1 MVPVSSLITIAI
13 CAVIGIAVP
22 ILLSWWM
29 VKKYN
34 VKVRTIL
41 IGAGVFVLFALVL
54 ETILHQVVLKGSIG
68 PTITGNVWYYALYGG
83 LAAGIFEETGRF
95 LAMKFLLKDEPS
107 GAKTAVAYGIGHGGI
122 EMLIIFGFSMVSNLI
137 IASMINL
144 GQADT
149 ILSALPADTQAQMQG
164 TFAQFET
171 STPGPF
177 FPGVW
182 ERTSAIILQ
191 VGLSVFVWTAVRKGG
206 KWLWL
211 FPAAILIHFLVDA
224 SAVLLMDSVSMAM
237 LETIVCAMA
246 VAVGASAV
254 MLAKKL

>member
-13 CAVIGIAVP
+13 CAVLGIAVP
-22 ILLSWWM
+22 ILLSLWM

-54 ETILHQVVLKGSIG
+54 ETIMHQVVLKGAIG

-122 EMLIIFGFSMVSNLI
+122 EMLIIFGVSMISNLV

-149 ILSALPADTQAQMQG
+149 ILSALPAEAQAQMQG

-171 STPGPF
+171 STPGTF
-177 FPGVW
+177 LTGVW

-211 FPAAILIHFLVDA
+211 FPAATLIHFLVDA

-246 VAVGASAV
+246 VAVGAAAV

>member
-122 EMLIIFGFSMVSNLI
+122 EMLIIFGFSMVSNLV

-149 ILSALPADTQAQMQG
+149 ILAALPAEAQAQMQG

-171 STPGPF
+171 STPGTF
-177 FPGVW
+177 LTGVW

-224 SAVLLMDSVSMAM
+224 SAVLLMDSVSMAV

>member
-122 EMLIIFGFSMVSNLI
+122 EMLIIFGFSMVSNLV

-149 ILSALPADTQAQMQG
+149 ILSALPAEAQAQMQG

-171 STPGPF
+171 STPGTF
-177 FPGVW
+177 LTGVW
-182 ERTSAIILQ
+182 ERISAIILQ

-224 SAVLLMDSVSMAM
+224 SAVLLMDSVSMAV

>member
-1 MVPVSSLITIAI
+1 MVPVSSLVTIAV
-13 CAVIGIAVP
+13 CAVIGIAAP
-22 ILLSWWM
+22 ILLRWWM

-41 IGAGVFVLFALVL
+41 IGTGVFVLFALVL
-54 ETILHQVVLKGSIG
+54 ETILHQLVLKGPIG
-68 PTITGNVWYYALYGG
+68 PSITGNVWYYALYGG

-95 LAMKFLLKDEPS
+95 MAMKFLLKDEPS

-122 EMLIIFGFSMVSNLI
+122 EMLIIFGVSMISNLV

-149 ILSALPADTQAQMQG
+149 ILSAFPAEAQAQMQG

-171 STPGPF
+171 SSPGTF
-177 FPGVW
+177 LTGLW
-182 ERTSAIILQ
+182 ERASAIILQ
-191 VGLSVFVWTAVRKGG
+191 LGLSVFVWTAVRKGG

-211 FPAAILIHFLVDA
+211 FPAAILLHFLVDA
-224 SAVLLMDSVSMAM
+224 SAVLLMKSVSMVT
-237 LETIVCAMA
+237 LEAIVSAMA

>member
-171 STPGPF
+171 STPGTF
-177 FPGVW
+177 LTGVW

>member
-1 MVPVSSLITIAI
+1 
-13 CAVIGIAVP
+13 
-22 ILLSWWM
+22 M

-68 PTITGNVWYYALYGG
+68 PAITGNVWYYALYGG

-122 EMLIIFGFSMVSNLI
+122 EMLIIFGFSMVSNLV

-171 STPGPF
+171 STPGTF
-177 FPGVW
+177 LTGVW

-224 SAVLLMDSVSMAM
+224 SAVLLMDSVSMAV

>member
-1 MVPVSSLITIAI
+1 MVPVSSLVTIAV
-13 CAVIGIAVP
+13 CAVIGIAAP
-22 ILLSWWM
+22 ILLSRWM

-54 ETILHQVVLKGSIG
+54 ETILHQLVLKGPIG
-68 PTITGNVWYYALYGG
+68 PSITGNVWYFALYGG

-95 LAMKFLLKDEPS
+95 LAMQFLLKDEPS

-122 EMLIIFGFSMVSNLI
+122 EMLIIFGV
-137 IASMINL
+137 SMIANL
-144 GQADT
+144 VIAALINAGQADT
-149 ILSALPADTQAQMQG
+149 ILSAVPAEAQAQMQG

-171 STPGPF
+171 SSPGTF
-177 FPGVW
+177 LTGLW
-182 ERTSAIILQ
+182 ERASAIILQ
-191 VGLSVFVWTAVRKGG
+191 LGLSVFVWTAVRKGG

-211 FPAAILIHFLVDA
+211 FPAAILLHFLVDA
-224 SAVLLMDSVSMAM
+224 SAVLLMKSVSMVA
-237 LETIVCAMA
+237 LEAIVSAMA
-246 VAVGASAV
+246 VAVGAAAV

>member
-13 CAVIGIAVP
+13 CAIFGIAVP

-41 IGAGVFVLFALVL
+41 IGTGVFVLFALVL
-54 ETILHQVVLKGSIG
+54 ETILHQVVLKGAIG

-95 LAMKFLLKDEPS
+95 LAMNFLLKGEPQD
-107 GAKTAVAYGIGHGGI
+107 AKTAVAYGIGHGGI
-122 EMLIIFGFSMVSNLI
+122 EMLIIFGVSMIVNLV
-137 IASMINL
+137 IASLINA

-149 ILSALPADTQAQMQG
+149 ILSSVPAEAQAQLQD

-171 STPGPF
+171 STPGTF
-177 FPGVW
+177 LTGLW

-191 VGLSVFVWTAVRKGG
+191 VGLSVFVWMAVRKGG

-224 SAVLLMDSVSMAM
+224 SAVLLMNAVSLVV

>member
-1 MVPVSSLITIAI
+1 
-13 CAVIGIAVP
+13 
-22 ILLSWWM
+22 M

-54 ETILHQVVLKGSIG
+54 ETILHQLVLKGPIG
-68 PTITGNVWYYALYGG
+68 PSITGNVWYFALYGG

-95 LAMKFLLKDEPS
+95 LAMQFLLKDAPS

-122 EMLIIFGFSMVSNLI
+122 EMLIIFGV
-137 IASMINL
+137 SMIANL
-144 GQADT
+144 VIAALINAGQADT
-149 ILSALPADTQAQMQG
+149 ILSAVPAEAQAQMQG

-171 STPGPF
+171 SSPGTF
-177 FPGVW
+177 LTGLW
-182 ERTSAIILQ
+182 ERASAIILQ
-191 VGLSVFVWTAVRKGG
+191 LGLSVFVWTAVRKGG

-211 FPAAILIHFLVDA
+211 FPAAILLHFLVDA
-224 SAVLLMDSVSMAM
+224 SAVLLMKSVSMVA
-237 LETIVCAMA
+237 LEAIVSAMA
-246 VAVGASAV
+246 VAVGAAAV

>member
-41 IGAGVFVLFALVL
+41 IGAGVFVLFALVM

-122 EMLIIFGFSMVSNLI
+122 EMLIIFGFSMVSNLV

-149 ILSALPADTQAQMQG
+149 ILSALPAEAQAQMQG

-171 STPGPF
+171 STPGTF
-177 FPGVW
+177 LTGVW

-246 VAVGASAV
+246 VAVGAAAV
-254 MLAKKL
+254 MIAKKL

>member
-1 MVPVSSLITIAI
+1 MVPVSSLVTIAV
-13 CAVIGIAVP
+13 CAVIGIAAP

-54 ETILHQVVLKGSIG
+54 ETILHQLVLKGTIG
-68 PTITGNVWYYALYGG
+68 PSITGNVWYYALYGG

-95 LAMKFLLKDEPS
+95 LAMQFLLKDEPS

-122 EMLIIFGFSMVSNLI
+122 EMLIIFGV
-137 IASMINL
+137 SMIANL
-144 GQADT
+144 VIAVLINAGQADT
-149 ILSALPADTQAQMQG
+149 ILSTVPAEAQAQMQG

-171 STPGPF
+171 SSPGTF
-177 FPGVW
+177 LTGLW
-182 ERTSAIILQ
+182 ERASAIILQ
-191 VGLSVFVWTAVRKGG
+191 LGLSVFVWTAVRKGG

-211 FPAAILIHFLVDA
+211 FPAAILLHFLVDA
-224 SAVLLMDSVSMAM
+224 SAVLLMKSVSMVT
-237 LETIVCAMA
+237 LEAIVSAMA

>member
-122 EMLIIFGFSMVSNLI
+122 EMLIIFGFSMVSNLV

-171 STPGPF
+171 STPGTF
-177 FPGVW
+177 LTGVW

-246 VAVGASAV
+246 VAVGAAAV

>member
-1 MVPVSSLITIAI
+1 
-13 CAVIGIAVP
+13 
-22 ILLSWWM
+22 
-29 VKKYN
+29 
-34 VKVRTIL
+34 
-41 IGAGVFVLFALVL
+41 
-54 ETILHQVVLKGSIG
+54 
-68 PTITGNVWYYALYGG
+68 
-83 LAAGIFEETGRF
+83 
-95 LAMKFLLKDEPS
+95 
-107 GAKTAVAYGIGHGGI
+107 
-122 EMLIIFGFSMVSNLI
+122 MLIIFGVSMISNLV

-149 ILSALPADTQAQMQG
+149 ILSALPAEAQAQMQG

-171 STPGPF
+171 STPGTF
-177 FPGVW
+177 LTGVW

-211 FPAAILIHFLVDA
+211 FPAATLIHFLVDA

-246 VAVGASAV
+246 VAVGAAAV

>member
-29 VKKYN
+29 VRKYD

-54 ETILHQVVLKGSIG
+54 ETILHQVVLKGAIG

-107 GAKTAVAYGIGHGGI
+107 GARTAVAYGIGHGGI
-122 EMLIIFGFSMVSNLI
+122 EMLIIFGVSMISNLV

-149 ILSALPADTQAQMQG
+149 ILSALPAEAQAQMQG

-171 STPGPF
+171 STPGTF
-177 FPGVW
+177 LTGVW
-182 ERTSAIILQ
+182 ERVSAIILQ
-191 VGLSVFVWTAVRKGG
+191 VGLSVFKGG

-224 SAVLLMDSVSMAM
+224 SAVLLMDSVSMAV

-246 VAVGASAV
+246 VAVGAAAV

>member
-1 MVPVSSLITIAI
+1 MVPVNSLITIAI
-13 CAVIGIAVP
+13 CAIFGIAVP

-29 VKKYN
+29 VRKYD

-122 EMLIIFGFSMVSNLI
+122 EMLIIFGFSMVSNLV

-149 ILSALPADTQAQMQG
+149 ILSSLPAEAQAQMQG

-171 STPGPF
+171 STPGTF
-177 FPGVW
+177 LTGVW

-224 SAVLLMDSVSMAM
+224 SAVLLMDSVSMAV

-246 VAVGASAV
+246 VAVGAAAV

>member
-122 EMLIIFGFSMVSNLI
+122 EMLIIFGFSMVSNLV

-171 STPGPF
+171 STPGTF
-177 FPGVW
+177 LTGVW

-224 SAVLLMDSVSMAM
+224 SAVLLMDSVSMAV

>member
-1 MVPVSSLITIAI
+1 
-13 CAVIGIAVP
+13 
-22 ILLSWWM
+22 M

-54 ETILHQVVLKGSIG
+54 ETILHQLVLKGPIG
-68 PTITGNVWYYALYGG
+68 PSITGNVWYFALYGG

-95 LAMKFLLKDEPS
+95 LAMQFLLKDEPS

-122 EMLIIFGFSMVSNLI
+122 EMLIIFGV
-137 IASMINL
+137 SMIANL
-144 GQADT
+144 VIAALINAGQADT
-149 ILSALPADTQAQMQG
+149 ILSAVPAEAQAQMQG

-171 STPGPF
+171 SSPGTF
-177 FPGVW
+177 LTGLW
-182 ERTSAIILQ
+182 ERASAIILQ
-191 VGLSVFVWTAVRKGG
+191 LGLSVFVWTAVRKGG

-211 FPAAILIHFLVDA
+211 FPAAILLHFLVDA
-224 SAVLLMDSVSMAM
+224 SAVLLMKSVSMVA
-237 LETIVCAMA
+237 LEAIVSAMA
-246 VAVGASAV
+246 VAVGAAAV

>member
-34 VKVRTIL
+34 VKVRIIL

-122 EMLIIFGFSMVSNLI
+122 EMLIIFGFSMVSNLV

-171 STPGPF
+171 STPGTF
-177 FPGVW
+177 LTGVW

-224 SAVLLMDSVSMAM
+224 SAVLLMDSVSMAV

>member
-13 CAVIGIAVP
+13 CAIFGIAVP

-29 VKKYN
+29 VKKYD

-54 ETILHQVVLKGSIG
+54 ETILHQVVLKGAIG
-68 PTITGNVWYYALYGG
+68 PTITGHVWYYALYGG

-95 LAMKFLLKDEPS
+95 LAMKFLLKAEPS
-107 GAKTAVAYGIGHGGI
+107 SAKTAVAYGIGHGGI
-122 EMLIIFGFSMVSNLI
+122 EMLIIFGISMISNLV

-149 ILSALPADTQAQMQG
+149 ILSALPAEAQAQMQG
-164 TFAQFET
+164 TFAQFES
-171 STPGPF
+171 STPGTF
-177 FPGVW
+177 LTGVW

-246 VAVGASAV
+246 VAVGAAAV

>member
-29 VKKYN
+29 VRKYD

-122 EMLIIFGFSMVSNLI
+122 EMLIIFGFSMVSNLV

-149 ILSALPADTQAQMQG
+149 ILAALPAEAQAQMQG

-171 STPGPF
+171 STPGTF
-177 FPGVW
+177 LTGVW

-224 SAVLLMDSVSMAM
+224 SAVLLMDSVSMAV

>member
-29 VKKYN
+29 VRKYD

-41 IGAGVFVLFALVL
+41 IGAGVFLLFALVL
-54 ETILHQVVLKGSIG
+54 ETILHQVVLKGAIG

-122 EMLIIFGFSMVSNLI
+122 EMLIIFGFSMVSNLV

-171 STPGPF
+171 STPGTF
-177 FPGVW
+177 
-182 ERTSAIILQ
+182 RQRS
-191 VGLSVFVWTAVRKGG
+191 AVRASG
-206 KWLWL
+206 
-211 FPAAILIHFLVDA
+211 PALQ
-224 SAVLLMDSVSMAM
+224 
-237 LETIVCAMA
+237 
-246 VAVGASAV
+246 
-254 MLAKKL
+254 

>member
-171 STPGPF
+171 STPGTF
-177 FPGVW
+177 LTGVW

-224 SAVLLMDSVSMAM
+224 SAVLLMDSVSMAV

>member
-13 CAVIGIAVP
+13 CAIFGIAAP

-54 ETILHQVVLKGSIG
+54 ETIMHQVVLKGAIG
-68 PTITGNVWYYALYGG
+68 PTISGNVWYYALYGG

-149 ILSALPADTQAQMQG
+149 ILSALPSEAQAQMQG

-171 STPGPF
+171 STPGTF
-177 FPGVW
+177 LTGVW

-224 SAVLLMDSVSMAM
+224 SAVLLMDSVSMAV

>member
-1 MVPVSSLITIAI
+1 MVPVSSLVTIAV
-13 CAVIGIAVP
+13 CAVIGIAAP

-54 ETILHQVVLKGSIG
+54 ETILHQLVLKGPIG
-68 PTITGNVWYYALYGG
+68 PSITGNVWYYALYGG

-95 LAMKFLLKDEPS
+95 MAMKFLLKDEPS

-122 EMLIIFGFSMVSNLI
+122 EMLIIFGVSMISNLV
-137 IASMINL
+137 IAALINA

-149 ILSALPADTQAQMQG
+149 ILSAVPAEAQAQMQG

-171 STPGPF
+171 SSPGTF
-177 FPGVW
+177 LTGLW
-182 ERTSAIILQ
+182 ERASAIILQ
-191 VGLSVFVWTAVRKGG
+191 LGLSVFVWTAVRKGG

-211 FPAAILIHFLVDA
+211 FPAAIFLHFLVDA
-224 SAVLLMDSVSMAM
+224 SAVLLMKSVSMVALEAIVSAM
-237 LETIVCAMA
+237 AMA
-246 VAVGASAV
+246 VGAAAV

>member
-13 CAVIGIAVP
+13 CAIFGIAVP

-29 VKKYN
+29 VKMYN

-107 GAKTAVAYGIGHGGI
+107 GARTAVAYGIGHGGI

-149 ILSALPADTQAQMQG
+149 IFSALPADTQAQMKG

-171 STPGPF
+171 STPGTF
-177 FPGVW
+177 LTGVW

-224 SAVLLMDSVSMAM
+224 SAVLLMDSVSMAV

-246 VAVGASAV
+246 VAVGSSAV

>member
-13 CAVIGIAVP
+13 CAIFGIAVP

-122 EMLIIFGFSMVSNLI
+122 EMLIIFGFSMVSNLV

-149 ILSALPADTQAQMQG
+149 ILSALPAEAQAQMQG

-171 STPGPF
+171 STPGTF
-177 FPGVW
+177 LTGVW

-246 VAVGASAV
+246 VAVGAAAV

>member
-122 EMLIIFGFSMVSNLI
+122 EMLIIFGFSMVSNLV

-171 STPGPF
+171 STPGTF
-177 FPGVW
+177 LTGVW

>member
-1 MVPVSSLITIAI
+1 MVPVSSLVTIAV
-13 CAVIGIAVP
+13 CAVIGIAAP

-34 VKVRTIL
+34 VKVGTIL

-54 ETILHQVVLKGSIG
+54 ETILHQLVLKGPIG
-68 PTITGNVWYYALYGG
+68 PSITGNVWYYALYGG

-95 LAMKFLLKDEPS
+95 LAMQFLLKDEPS

-122 EMLIIFGFSMVSNLI
+122 EMLLIFGVSMISNLV
-137 IASMINL
+137 IAALINA

-149 ILSALPADTQAQMQG
+149 ILSAVPAEAQAQMQG
-164 TFAQFET
+164 TFDQFET
-171 STPGPF
+171 STPGTF
-177 FPGVW
+177 LTGLW
-182 ERTSAIILQ
+182 ERASAIILQ
-191 VGLSVFVWTAVRKGG
+191 LGLSVFVWTAVRKGG

-211 FPAAILIHFLVDA
+211 FPAAILLHFLVDA
-224 SAVLLMDSVSMAM
+224 SAVLLMKSVSMVA
-237 LETIVCAMA
+237 LEAIVSAMA